1 MADLDEA
8 IHFATYISELWSP
21 GYSEHAVS
29 RQHLAFLVGERIRWL
44 VRGTDMDRLVVLGWV
59 VENLRA
65 LANYFNDKWELQ
77 KTPGLLYCC
86 LRAGLRTGMERYVLH
101 RQG

>member
-1 MADLDEA
+1 
-8 IHFATYISELWSP
+8 
-21 GYSEHAVS
+21 
-29 RQHLAFLVGERIRWL
+29 
-44 VRGTDMDRLVVLGWV
+44 MDRLVVLGWV

-65 LANYFNDKWELQ
+65 LSNYFNDKWELQ
-77 KTPGLLYCC
+77 KAPGLLYCC